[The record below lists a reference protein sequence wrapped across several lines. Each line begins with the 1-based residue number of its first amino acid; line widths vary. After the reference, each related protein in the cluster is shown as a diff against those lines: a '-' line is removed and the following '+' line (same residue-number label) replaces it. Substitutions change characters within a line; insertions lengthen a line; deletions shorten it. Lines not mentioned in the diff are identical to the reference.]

1 MISRGLIVGASVWAC
16 NGPAQIEPL
25 CKRLFA
31 ALKKDVDAKILDA
44 ERCELLFMD
53 DESVGSDKTL
63 EIVTKLRNE
72 GSRAGAESEVA
83 VVKNAAARSNS
94 RPCR

>member
-1 MISRGLIVGASVWAC
+1 
-16 NGPAQIEPL
+16 
-25 CKRLFA
+25 
-31 ALKKDVDAKILDA
+31 
-44 ERCELLFMD
+44 MD